1 MDAERITLHGDRTAP
16 AVARS
21 TVRHLLAPVLPQ
33 DVMERVALMT
43 SEAVNNAVAHGVVG
57 EVGAMLLSVAQLG
70 QAVRVAVED
79 QRRRRSRSSAQAWG
93 DGLGMLIV
101 SRLSDRWG
109 ARPLEHGTEVW
120 FEVDLPP
127 RMS

>member
-1 MDAERITLHGDRTAP
+1 MDAETITLHGDRTAP

-21 TVRHLLAPVLPQ
+21 AVRQLLEQVLPQ
-33 DVMERVALMT
+33 DAMERVALMT
-43 SEAVNNAVAHGVVG
+43 SEAVNNAVTHD
-57 EVGAMLLSVAQLG
+57 EDGAMLLSVAQLDR
-70 QAVRVAVED
+70 AVRVAVED
-79 QRRRRSRSSAQAWG
+79 QRRRTARAASGAWG

-109 ARPLEHGTEVW
+109 ARPAEHGTEVW

-127 RMS
+127 RMT

>member
-1 MDAERITLHGDRTAP
+1 MDADKITLHGDRTAP

-21 TVRHLLAPVLPQ
+21 TVRHLLAQVLPR

-43 SEAVNNAVAHGVVG
+43 SEAVNNAVTHG
-57 EVGAMLLSVAQLG
+57 EQGAMLLSVEQLDR
-70 QAVRVAVED
+70 AVRVAVED
-79 QRRRRSRSSAQAWG
+79 QRPRTSRSSTQAWG

-109 ARPLEHGTEVW
+109 ARPVEHGTEVW

>member
-1 MDAERITLHGDRTAP
+1 MDAETITLHGDRTAP

-21 TVRHLLAPVLPQ
+21 AVRHLLAPVLPR
-33 DVMERVALMT
+33 DAMERVALMT
-43 SEAVNNAVAHGVVG
+43 SEAVNNAVTHD
-57 EVGAMLLSVAQLG
+57 EDGAMILSVAQLEC
-70 QAVRVAVED
+70 AVRIAVED
-79 QRRRRSRSSAQAWG
+79 QRRGTSRAASGAWG

-109 ARPLEHGTEVW
+109 ARPVEQGTEVW

-127 RMS
+127 RMT